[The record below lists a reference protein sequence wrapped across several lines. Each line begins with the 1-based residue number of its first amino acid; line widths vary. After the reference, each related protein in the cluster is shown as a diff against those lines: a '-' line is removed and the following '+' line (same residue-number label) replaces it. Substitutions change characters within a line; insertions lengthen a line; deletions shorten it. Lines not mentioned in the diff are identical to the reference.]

1 MIQKLNMP
9 RKNNIE
15 NHKNNNTEEIKKNQ
29 NMSPNKKTLK
39 RKKDHKNQREITYK
53 IFYNNKKFLNKMM
66 DFNKVNQEAVKEV
79 VVDTKKDTTPKK
91 LMMIKAL
98 MIKAVTQIKTENMV
112 IQQIKHLVAE
122 KSINLNID
130 V

>member
-1 MIQKLNMP
+1 MP

-15 NHKNNNTEEIKKNQ
+15 NHKNNNTEQIKKNQ
-29 NMSPNKKTLK
+29 NMFPNKKTLK
-39 RKKDHKNQREITYK
+39 SKKDHKNQREITYK

>member
-1 MIQKLNMP
+1 MHL
-9 RKNNIE
+9 KNNIE

-29 NMSPNKKTLK
+29 NMFPNKKTLK
-39 RKKDHKNQREITYK
+39 RKKDHKDQKETTYK

-112 IQQIKHLVAE
+112 IQQIKHLEAE

>member
-1 MIQKLNMP
+1 MP

-39 RKKDHKNQREITYK
+39 SKKDHKNQREITYK

-112 IQQIKHLVAE
+112 IQQIKHLEAE

>member
-1 MIQKLNMP
+1 MHL
-9 RKNNIE
+9 KNNIK
-15 NHKNNNTEEIKKNQ
+15 NHKNNNTEQIKKNQ
-29 NMSPNKKTLK
+29 NMFPNKEILK
-39 RKKDHKNQREITYK
+39 IKKDHKNQREITYK

-79 VVDTKKDTTPKK
+79 VVDTKKDTTLKK

>member
-1 MIQKLNMP
+1 MIQKLNMHL
-9 RKNNIE
+9 KNNIE

-29 NMSPNKKTLK
+29 NMFPNKKTLK
-39 RKKDHKNQREITYK
+39 RKKDHKNQKEITYK

-112 IQQIKHLVAE
+112 IQQIKHLEAE